1 MKSGPAPTQ
10 VARSKPRVAAP
21 VVTKP
26 KPAAPPAEPA
36 AAAENV
42 PNSSNVDVEGW
53 LKKTFS
59 FFCLNIAESLWIL
72 IFIFFVCLSDD
83 GHSIY
88 VRNLP
93 FDTTP
98 TQLEEVFKSFG
109 AIKHEGIQVRS
120 NKVCDIVIQSLPK
133 KGPKHSF
140 LTRCLCDSSAARFLF
155 WFCGV

>member
-1 MKSGPAPTQ
+1 M
-10 VARSKPRVAAP
+10 
-21 VVTKP
+21 
-26 KPAAPPAEPA
+26 
-36 AAAENV
+36 
-42 PNSSNVDVEGW
+42 
-53 LKKTFS
+53 
-59 FFCLNIAESLWIL
+59 
-72 IFIFFVCLSDD
+72 CLSDD

-133 KGPKHSF
+133 KDQNTLSLH
-140 LTRCLCDSSAARFLF
+140 
-155 WFCGV
+155 VVV